1 MADTQEER
9 YTDIATIIE
18 DFQGD
23 LRKTAD
29 GLQAALTALTDDDLD
44 GAQRLVGFAQHALE
58 RLEKRRTMI
67 LSELRDLGATPP
79 KEENE

>member
-1 MADTQEER
+1 MADAQEER

-23 LRKTAD
+23 LRKTAA
-29 GLQAALTALTDDDLD
+29 GLQAALTALKDDDLD
-44 GAQRLVGFAQHALE
+44 GAQRLVGFTQHALE
-58 RLEKRRTMI
+58 RMEKRRTLI
-67 LSELRDLGATPP
+67 LSELRDLGATPA

>member
-23 LRKTAD
+23 LRKSAD
-29 GLQAALTALTDDDLD
+29 GLQAALTAL
-44 GAQRLVGFAQHALE
+44 
-58 RLEKRRTMI
+58 KR
-67 LSELRDLGATPP
+67 
-79 KEENE
+79 

>member
-29 GLQAALTALTDDDLD
+29 GLQAALTAL
-44 GAQRLVGFAQHALE
+44 
-58 RLEKRRTMI
+58 KR
-67 LSELRDLGATPP
+67 
-79 KEENE
+79 

>member
-23 LRKTAD
+23 SRKPAD
-29 GLQAALTALTDDDLD
+29 GLQAALTAL
-44 GAQRLVGFAQHALE
+44 
-58 RLEKRRTMI
+58 KR
-67 LSELRDLGATPP
+67 
-79 KEENE
+79 

>member
-23 LRKTAD
+23 LRKMAD

-44 GAQRLVGFAQHALE
+44 GAERLVGFSQHALE
-58 RLEKRRTMI
+58 RMEKRRTMI